1 MKMYYTLQ
9 TLLNQEPNF
18 SSLPFKKEEKWRFS
32 PLYDYLNTSYKKEPD
47 FDNKLLFTPSNKH
60 WIYLKNGKVLQEQ
73 LPSFV
78 DLKTCSLNHEV
89 KDNPFASL
97 SSSSPYLG
105 LYIHKDIELHLY
117 FDYADESFILSALN
131 LVIKEHIHCRIYMHF
146 LGASKSF
153 ISHTNNIKLL
163 KHCSV
168 ELFQFQ
174 DLTTSAIIISENS
187 LFLDESSS
195 IQNFVLL
202 KGAAYAQHFIHAT
215 LGFLSQVDICSLLLA
230 KQTQK
235 EFFSC
240 DINHLGDKSVSNVL
254 SKQVLKD
261 SSVALFDANT
271 KIQRQIKG
279 AQVKQASHALLLD
292 KKARIHSLPH
302 LEIYTDELTASH
314 GSTVGD
320 LDANSINYLLSR
332 GIHKE
337 KVREMLIS
345 AFINETLEDLD
356 TATKKIV
363 LEKIANYYEGV

>member
-1 MKMYYTLQ
+1 MYYTLQ
-9 TLLNQEPNF
+9 TLLNQDPNF
-18 SSLPFKKEEKWRFS
+18 SSLPSKKEEKWRFS
-32 PLYDYLNTSYKKEPD
+32 PLYDYLDTNYKKEPD
-47 FDNKLLFTPSNKH
+47 FDEKLLFTPPDKY
-60 WIYLKNGKVLQEQ
+60 WLYLKNGKVLQEQ
-73 LPSFV
+73 LPSFIDV
-78 DLKTCSLNHEV
+78 KTCSLNHDV

-97 SSSSPYLG
+97 SSSVPYLG
-105 LYIHKDIELHLY
+105 LYINKDIELHLY

-131 LVIKEHIHCRIYMHF
+131 LVIKENLDCRIYMHF
-146 LGASKSF
+146 VGASKSF

-163 KHCSV
+163 PHSS
-168 ELFQFQ
+168 LHLYQLQ
-174 DLTTSAIIISENS
+174 DLDPSALIICENS

-195 IQNFVLL
+195 VENFLLL

-215 LGFLSQVDICSLLLA
+215 LGYLSQLDISSLLLA

-240 DINHLGDKSVSNVL
+240 DINHLADKSVSNVL

-271 KIQRQIKG
+271 KIERQIKG

-292 KKARIHSLPH
+292 KKARIHALPH

-332 GIHKE
+332 GINKE

-345 AFINETLEDLD
+345 AFINETLENLD
-356 TATKKIV
+356 EATKKIV
-363 LEKIANYYEGV
+363 LEKIKNYYKGA